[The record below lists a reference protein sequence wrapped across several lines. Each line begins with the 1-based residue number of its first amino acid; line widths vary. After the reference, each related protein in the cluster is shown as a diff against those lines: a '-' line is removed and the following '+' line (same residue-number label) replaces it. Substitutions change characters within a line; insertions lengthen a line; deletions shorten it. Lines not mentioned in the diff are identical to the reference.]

1 MVKDQEKKM
10 RQTALDCLVKI
21 LTSLLVSYEDLI
33 GRASDTISTKG
44 DVSESDD
51 SRQGNNSNSNL
62 DIINQ
67 FVQIKQQKSILENGI
82 DL

>member
-1 MVKDQEKKM
+1 M
-10 RQTALDCLVKI
+10 REIALDCLVKI
-21 LTSLLVSYEDLI
+21 LTSLLVSYEELI

-44 DVSESDD
+44 DVSESDE
-51 SRQGNNSNSNL
+51 SRPGNSSSSNL
-62 DIINQ
+62 EIINQ